1 MGYLASWLL
10 LLFLIYF
17 QRRAKRDADAK
28 AEKTVHL
35 WTYLHITF
43 EQNSVLGS
51 SFDNNIH
58 LDSYYV
64 NYNNI

>member
-1 MGYLASWLL
+1 MGYLATWFFF
-10 LLFLIYF
+10 FLIYF

-28 AEKTVHL
+28 SEKAVL
-35 WTYLHITF
+35 LRTYLHITF

-58 LDSYYV
+58 LGSYYV
-64 NYNNI
+64 NYSNI